1 MIIITNVNIHINGN
15 SANIQHE
22 AQTE

>member
-1 MIIITNVNIHINGN
+1 MIIITNVNIHINGS